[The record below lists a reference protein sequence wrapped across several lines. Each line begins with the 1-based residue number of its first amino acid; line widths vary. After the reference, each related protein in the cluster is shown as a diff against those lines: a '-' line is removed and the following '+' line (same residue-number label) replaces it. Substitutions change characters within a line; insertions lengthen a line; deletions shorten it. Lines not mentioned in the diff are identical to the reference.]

1 MQELIINQRTEMQA
15 NNVKKTIVLEECNQ
29 DAASHDLEIDRNV
42 EEEDRSKSIEEVEI
56 EDDVGSDDEATISK
70 NQDYIFP
77 TPEEVEK
84 CAEPCVGMRFQSLTE
99 AQRYLNVH
107 GLLNG
112 YAIRKGTNYLKKT
125 YHLEC
130 NRSGKARVMENPQRI
145 RRRNYIV
152 KTDCKMKVIVKLI
165 NEQWVF
171 TKVDTVH
178 NHNVVSSPSLT
189 KFFLNHKRMTDD
201 EKAFSKIL
209 QDARIKPMKIMAIFR
224 ELKGS
229 FKNVFFNAR
238 NLDNLKQKER
248 IKTRNSD
255 IEATVN
261 YLKKVQIESPGFYYT
276 MRVDEENRVKS
287 IFWTDARGKMDYEL
301 YGDFISFD
309 TTFSTNKYN
318 MPFAPIV
325 GINGHAKNVIFGCA
339 LLEDQTAE
347 TFEWVFKTFV
357 ETMNG
362 KKPKIIMTDQDAAM
376 KKAIADFM
384 PDVIH
389 RLCIWHI
396 MKNILEK
403 CGSFMS
409 QKHREGMEK
418 KLNELVYDSLS
429 VLEFESGWQQML
441 KDYDAEKNEHLQTMY
456 RLRKMWIPVYFKEV
470 LRPFI
475 HSTSRSEST
484 NSYFKDYVIPKYTVE
499 NFMM

>member
-1 MQELIINQRTEMQA
+1 MLRKRTNQ
-15 NNVKKTIVLEECNQ
+15 K
-29 DAASHDLEIDRNV
+29 
-42 EEEDRSKSIEEVEI
+42 
-56 EDDVGSDDEATISK
+56 DDVGSDDEATISK

-165 NEQWVF
+165 NGQWVF
-171 TKVDTVH
+171 TKVDTMH

-229 FKNVFFNAR
+229 FKNVFFKAR

-287 IFWTDARGKMDYEL
+287 IFWTDARGKMDYEYMETL
-301 YGDFISFD
+301 YCLIQLLVQTN
-309 TTFSTNKYN
+309 TT
-318 MPFAPIV
+318 
-325 GINGHAKNVIFGCA
+325 C
-339 LLEDQTAE
+339 LLHQY
-347 TFEWVFKTFV
+347 W
-357 ETMNG
+357 G
-362 KKPKIIMTDQDAAM
+362 
-376 KKAIADFM
+376 
-384 PDVIH
+384 
-389 RLCIWHI
+389 
-396 MKNILEK
+396 
-403 CGSFMS
+403 
-409 QKHREGMEK
+409 
-418 KLNELVYDSLS
+418 
-429 VLEFESGWQQML
+429 
-441 KDYDAEKNEHLQTMY
+441 
-456 RLRKMWIPVYFKEV
+456 
-470 LRPFI
+470 
-475 HSTSRSEST
+475 
-484 NSYFKDYVIPKYTVE
+484 
-499 NFMM
+499 